1 MLKKFLAVLVVL
13 FVFTAVWAQNP
24 TKNFPYYYYETS
36 GGPNNCYDSLARNF
50 ARIKSGGVELENN
63 DEWTVALY
71 RNGTTHYLVHQYA
84 SGKAESRAELIE
96 VLKKHKSVYKE
107 LDKKIDEEKKRNF
120 HVCLV
125 FIDASGQLISS
136 ALYSENY

>member
-36 GGPNNCYDSLARNF
+36 GGINNCYDNMPRN
-50 ARIKSGGVELENN
+50 AGSGKILETNE
-63 DEWTVALY
+63 EWTVILY
-71 RNGTTHYLVHQYA
+71 RSGLTHYLVHQYA
-84 SGKAESRAELIE
+84 SGKAESRAELRD
-96 VLKKHKSVYKE
+96 VLEKHKSVYKE